1 MMCFG
6 SHLSSLPGPD
16 FSRESYDENLKLA
29 KLWDAKGLLALFSDK
44 HPCGLSCRVLNADKN
59 ASTERQIGDRRW
71 INGAEFHTRGTSAF
85 LPSGYHVTSI
95 HCPSKFKLVGS
106 ASDRKDFYHQACGSR
121 ARASTNLLPLA
132 LKICGPSCASG
143 FA

>member
-85 LPSGYHVTSI
+85 LAFWLSRDLDPLPLQV
-95 HCPSKFKLVGS
+95 
-106 ASDRKDFYHQACGSR
+106 QACWFS
-121 ARASTNLLPLA
+121 L
-132 LKICGPSCASG
+132 
-143 FA
+143 

>member
-6 SHLSSLPGPD
+6 YNLSSLPGPD

-71 INGAEFHTRGTSAF
+71 INGAEFHTRGPSVF

-132 LKICGPSCASG
+132 LKICGRSCASG